1 MTDLELV
8 ARARDGD
15 TDAFG
20 DLVERHRV
28 AVYRA
33 ARAAVG
39 SPEEADEVTQ
49 DAFVSAFGRLAQFRG
64 DASVRTWLLAIAWR
78 AALTRRRRLVRWAR
92 LGLAHSWPASR
103 APGDRAAWND
113 LASWQADAAP
123 SPEEEV
129 AAREIAGLVGR
140 LVRALPG
147 RLRDPLLLV
156 GSGEYTY
163 DEIAA
168 MLGVPVGTVKWR
180 VADARRHLRERLT
193 RLGLVDD

>member
-20 DLVERHRV
+20 ELVERHRV

-49 DAFVSAFGRLAQFRG
+49 DALVSAYGRLAQFRG
-64 DASVRTWLLAIAWR
+64 DASFRTWLLAIAWR

-92 LGLAHSWPASR
+92 LGLAHAWPTSR
-103 APGDRAAWND
+103 VPGDRAGWTD
-113 LASWQADAAP
+113 PASWQADAAP
-123 SPEEEV
+123 SPEQEV
-129 AAREIAGLVGR
+129 AARETAGLVRR
-140 LVRALPG
+140 LVRALPR

>member
-20 DLVERHRV
+20 ELVERHRV

-49 DAFVSAFGRLAQFRG
+49 DALVSAYGRLAQFRG
-64 DASVRTWLLAIAWR
+64 DASFRTWLLAIAWR

-103 APGDRAAWND
+103 APGEQAAWAD
-113 LASWQADAAP
+113 VASGQADAAP
-123 SPEEEV
+123 SPEQRV
-129 AAREIAGLVGR
+129 AALETAGLVRR
-140 LVRALPG
+140 LVRALPR

-163 DEIAA
+163 DEVAA
-168 MLGVPVGTVKWR
+168 MLRVPVGTVKWR